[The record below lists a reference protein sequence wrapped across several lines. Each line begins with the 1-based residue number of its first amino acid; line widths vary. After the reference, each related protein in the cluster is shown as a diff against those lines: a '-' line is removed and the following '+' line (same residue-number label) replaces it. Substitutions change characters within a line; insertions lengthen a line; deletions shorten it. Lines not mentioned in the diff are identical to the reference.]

1 MRQPTDINGNPNITT
16 THNQFKSNKLKI
28 LTINVIGLQT
38 LIKEIKFLTP

>member
-1 MRQPTDINGNPNITT
+1 MRQPTDINGNPNIT